1 MILVSGSPFD
11 INTIVNSA
19 SSILWSG
26 FNGSEGGNAIADV
39 ILGNVNP
46 SGKLPFTFPAALEDS
61 PAHALDAFPGDR
73 TVTYSEG
80 ILVGYRWFDTK
91 NIKPLFCFG
100 HGLSYSSFSYSRM
113 KAGKKVYGIDE
124 VINLSL
130 KIKNTGS
137 MAGAETVQVYV
148 SDMNPGMEK
157 ADRELKAF
165 RKITIPAGKTVR
177 ADISINV
184 NDLACWDEKTN
195 GWVIEPGDYLI
206 SAGSSSRDLRSS
218 VNVTVR

>member
-1 MILVSGSPFD
+1 
-11 INTIVNSA
+11 
-19 SSILWSG
+19 
-26 FNGSEGGNAIADV
+26 
-39 ILGNVNP
+39 
-46 SGKLPFTFPAALEDS
+46 
-61 PAHALDAFPGDR
+61 
-73 TVTYSEG
+73 
-80 ILVGYRWFDTK
+80 
-91 NIKPLFCFG
+91 
-100 HGLSYSSFSYSRM
+100 M